1 MTRLN
6 QREAVMNSLPLSSGS
21 GNLSG
26 GTGKAFGN
34 ERKVLSYNLRGGGSS
49 SGVSFARGK
58 GCSRR
63 KRAMSSSP
71 RGVWLYTYADFMT
84 LLLTFFVLIFSMS
97 SMDSSVLAR
106 ISMGASGLAFTLPS
120 QDKALIKR
128 ISHLETVLKE
138 TGQLQHNLA
147 EIKNLLL
154 PVEEWPM
161 EIPAQLRDTLAE
173 VVETDEGVVLIL
185 SGDLLFLDGDSELNM
200 SARKLLD
207 SLVPVIQGVDFDV
220 NVRGFTAKGESM
232 RKVESL
238 YSLPLASR
246 SQSEHM
252 LSAERALAVLRYV
265 TAEANINERLS
276 ISGYGADKPVYTSPV
291 DEYKNRRVE
300 ILFKVKKRLGDF
312 L

>member
-1 MTRLN
+1 
-6 QREAVMNSLPLSSGS
+6 MNSQPYPLGDETAADGSKTPSNTSRSRVGPFSGS
-21 GNLSG
+21 RQSNSLRKDRRSG
-26 GTGKAFGN
+26 WGRFASGKS
-34 ERKVLSYNLRGGGSS
+34 V
-49 SGVSFARGK
+49 
-58 GCSRR
+58 SRR
-63 KRAMSSSP
+63 KRTMASSP

-120 QDKALIKR
+120 QDKAQIKR
-128 ISHLETVLKE
+128 ISHLETILKE

-161 EIPAQLRDTLAE
+161 EIPSQLRDTLAQ

-200 SARKLLD
+200 SARRLLD
-207 SLVPVIQGVDFDV
+207 TLVPVIQGVDFDI
-220 NVRGFTAKGESM
+220 NIRGFTAKGESM

-238 YSLPLASR
+238 YSLPLADR
-246 SQSEHM
+246 SQREHM

-265 TAEANINERLS
+265 TAEASINERLS
-276 ISGYGADKPVYTSPV
+276 ISGYGVDKPVYTSPG

>member
-1 MTRLN
+1 
-6 QREAVMNSLPLSSGS
+6 MNSLSLSSSSNNSSGGAGKAFDSGRKGLSYSLRGRGLSSG
-21 GNLSG
+21 G
-26 GTGKAFGN
+26 GFG
-34 ERKVLSYNLRGGGSS
+34 RS
-49 SGVSFARGK
+49 K
-58 GCSRR
+58 GLSRR
-63 KRAMSSSP
+63 KRTMSSSP

-200 SARKLLD
+200 SARKVLD
-207 SLVPVIQGVDFDV
+207 SLAPVVQGVDFDV

-238 YSLPLASR
+238 YSLPLTSR

-265 TAEANINERLS
+265 TTEANINERLS